1 VTFFSPLIIGESV
14 DRFHFEWQSID
25 LIKRNSS
32 LKRLK
37 QRVFTYQNNLLD
49 YVNTVDRTIAILI
62 EAAVC
67 HHGLLR
73 SLILV
78 VDRDNQWIVVFDRF
92 CQLKGC
98 HVVEVKDDLAILNLL
113 INSSTDSQVLN
124 IVISVRRVEHLWSI
138 VRIFLL
144 CDASVHA
151 DVGIA

>member
-1 VTFFSPLIIGESV
+1 M
-14 DRFHFEWQSID
+14 H
-25 LIKRNSS
+25 
-32 LKRLK
+32 
-37 QRVFTYQNNLLD
+37 
-49 YVNTVDRTIAILI
+49 TVDCTIAILI
-62 EAAVC
+62 ETAVC

-73 SLILV
+73 SLILI

-92 CQLKGC
+92 GQLKGC